1 MAENPVSLE
10 AAGVTRGSALLETD
24 DQRAEREQAEREQ
37 AERLRVFDASVDAM
51 TTCLVPGCR
60 SPQDVGHGAV
70 AGRIALCQRHS
81 VVWRQVE
88 TEQAAGE
95 LLATGI
101 TVREWIETQLQARQ
115 TEGA

>member
-1 MAENPVSLE
+1 MAKQPVTLE
-10 AAGVTRGSALLETD
+10 AAGMASSALLETD
-24 DQRAEREQAEREQ
+24 DERAARERAEREQ

-51 TTCLVPGCR
+51 MTCVVPGCA
-60 SPQDVGHGAV
+60 SPQDVHFGAV
-70 AGRIALCQRHS
+70 CGRVALCRRHS

-95 LLATGI
+95 LLEDGTT
-101 TVREWIETQLQARQ
+101 TVRQWIETQLQARQ